1 MLENFDDRGIFY
13 DAALLVSRLQS
24 NPKIALS
31 SVNDIVQTCTEM
43 LAPTVVVVKEQAR
56 LLMDQHDVPVEKT
69 HSLLKVLD
77 VMENPFVS
85 IDSAW
90 KQSKYLMRNRYYVEP

>member
-1 MLENFDDRGIFY
+1 MYRNVGT
-13 DAALLVSRLQS
+13 
-24 NPKIALS
+24 NS
-31 SVNDIVQTCTEM
+31 SSCKRV
-43 LAPTVVVVKEQAR
+43 
-56 LLMDQHDVPVEKT
+56 DQHDVPVEKT

-90 KQSKYLMRNRYYVEP
+90 KQSKYLMRNGYYVEP